1 MAEMEPYQVKT
12 QAFEGPL
19 DLLLH
24 LVRKNKIDIMDIPIA
39 LITEQYLEYIRLMR
53 ALDIN
58 VAGEYLLMAATL
70 MYIKSRSLLPR
81 HEAEEEED
89 PRAELSRRLLLYE
102 AFKEVAIALGERAL
116 LERDV
121 FRRGTLPEE
130 DGDGREVKADLP
142 SLLRAL
148 RALSQRA
155 EGGEEIQRI
164 TPDTITVRQKMGEIL
179 KLLEEVDLLALQSFA
194 SGKEELIVSF
204 LALLELAKE
213 GLIHLWQ
220 TEDFGPLWASKSLGK
235 NGICYG

>member
-1 MAEMEPYQVKT
+1 MPEMEPYKVKIQV
-12 QAFEGPL
+12 FEGPL

-70 MYIKSRSLLPR
+70 MYIKSRTLLPR
-81 HEAEEEED
+81 HEAEEEKED

-102 AFKEVAIALGERAL
+102 AFKEAASALGERPL

-121 FRRGTLPEE
+121 FI
-130 DGDGREVKADLP
+130 REVLDEGGEGEIEADLP
-142 SLLRAL
+142 SLLQAL
-148 RALSQRA
+148 RTLSQKA
-155 EGGEEIQRI
+155 GGQEEIQRI

-194 SGKEELIVSF
+194 SGKGELIVSF

-235 NGICYG
+235 DGISYG

>member
-1 MAEMEPYQVKT
+1 MPEMEPYQVKI
-12 QAFEGPL
+12 QVFEGPL

-39 LITEQYLEYIRLMR
+39 LITEQYLEYIQLMK

-70 MYIKSRSLLPR
+70 MYIKSRTLLPR

-102 AFKEVAIALGERAL
+102 AFKEAASALGERPL

-121 FRRGTLPEE
+121 FI
-130 DGDGREVKADLP
+130 REVLDEGGEGEIEADLP
-142 SLLRAL
+142 SLLQAL
-148 RALSQRA
+148 RTLSQKA
-155 EGGEEIQRI
+155 GGREEIQRI

-220 TEDFGPLWASKSLGK
+220 TEDFGPLWASKSLGEE
-235 NGICYG
+235 GISYG